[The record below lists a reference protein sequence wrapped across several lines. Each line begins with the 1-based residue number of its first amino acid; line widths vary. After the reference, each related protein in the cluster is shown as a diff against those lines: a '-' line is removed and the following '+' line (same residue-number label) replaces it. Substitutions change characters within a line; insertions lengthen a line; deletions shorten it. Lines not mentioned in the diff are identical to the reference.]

1 MSRLTT
7 RIHRRTESPS
17 VSRQIRLMWPLIAG
31 AIGLIL
37 FSVGVFWAASSSRGN
52 TALGAEVKPGQ
63 IPAGVPVRI
72 SASQL
77 RSGKLVVLQVAGI
90 QQVPF
95 VVMRPAGGVVRAAL
109 ASCRVCYEQHQ
120 HNEFH
125 EFGVVCARCR
135 KRMNMPGPQDP
146 DKKLACDLVKLPY
159 REENGDVLISHDDL
173 SRTNRFLREARSSQ

>member
-1 MSRLTT
+1 MSLLKA

-17 VSRQIRLMWPLIAG
+17 VSRQIRLMWPLIVG
-31 AIGLIL
+31 AVGLIL
-37 FSVGVFWAASSSRGN
+37 FSVGVFWAASSTGN

-95 VVMRPAGGVVRAAL
+95 VVMHPAGGVVRAAL
-109 ASCRVCYEQHQ
+109 ASCRVCYARHQ

-125 EFGVVCARCR
+125 ELGVVCARCR
-135 KRMNMPGPQDP
+135 KRMRLPGPQDP
-146 DKKLACDLVKLPY
+146 EKKLACDLVKLPY

-173 SRTNRFLREARSSQ
+173 SRANRILSETKSSQ